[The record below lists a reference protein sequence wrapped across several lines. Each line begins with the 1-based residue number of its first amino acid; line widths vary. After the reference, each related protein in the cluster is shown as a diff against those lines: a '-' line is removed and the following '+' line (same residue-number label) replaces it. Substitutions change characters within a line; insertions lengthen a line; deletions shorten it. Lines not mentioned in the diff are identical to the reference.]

1 MNLRSEIL
9 VYLFAP
15 RFFCTFVFM
24 KSIGITGGIGS
35 GKSLV
40 CKIIKKLG
48 YPVFYADEAAKKLM
62 IEDQTLKSELIH
74 LLGENAYSNNELN
87 RPFIAEQIF
96 KNNQIKKGVSDLV
109 HPAVYR
115 AYENWKKIQKSHLVF
130 NESALLFETGSYKN
144 FDATILVTANRET
157 RIQRVMKRDN
167 LSRETVLERMSHQLD
182 DDSKQKMC
190 DFEIVNDEQKLLI
203 PEIIKILSLL

>member
-1 MNLRSEIL
+1 MYS
-9 VYLFAP
+9 FTP
-15 RFFCTFVFM
+15 RFFCTFVCM

-40 CKIIKKLG
+40 CKIIEKLG

-62 IEDQTLKSELIH
+62 IDDQSLKSELIH
-74 LLGENAYSNNELN
+74 LLGEDAYLNNQLN
-87 RPFIAEQIF
+87 RTFIAEKIF
-96 KNNQIKKGVSDLV
+96 KNNQLKKGVSDLV

-115 AYENWKKIQKSHLVF
+115 AYENWKKMQNSDLVF
-130 NESALLFETGSYKN
+130 NESALLFETGSYKS

-157 RIQRVMKRDN
+157 RIERVMKRDN

-182 DDSKQKMC
+182 DVSRQKLC
-190 DFEIVNDEQKLLI
+190 DFEIVNDEQKPLI
-203 PEIIKILSLL
+203 PEIIKILRLL

>member
-1 MNLRSEIL
+1 MYS
-9 VYLFAP
+9 FAP
-15 RFFCTFVFM
+15 RFFCTFVWM

-40 CKIIKKLG
+40 CKIIEKLG
-48 YPVFYADEAAKKLM
+48 YPVFYADEAAKKVM
-62 IEDQTLKSELIH
+62 NEDQTLKSELIH
-74 LLGENAYSNNELN
+74 LLGENAYLNNELN

-96 KNNQIKKGVSDLV
+96 KNPQLKKEVSALV

-115 AYENWKKIQKSHLVF
+115 AYENWKKVQKSALVF
-130 NESALLFETGSYKN
+130 NESALLFETGSYKS

-157 RIQRVMKRDN
+157 RIQRVMKRDG
-167 LSRETVLERMSHQLD
+167 LSRDAVLERISNQLE
-182 DDSKQKMC
+182 DDSKQKLC

-203 PEIIKILSLL
+203 PEMIKILSLL